1 MRNGLNI
8 AAVSELV
15 HEIQAYPEEALI
27 RLECAVRPLGQRV
40 SEATVGTLTGGTVRV
55 ARDFRFLATQP
66 RSQQTDTPSYEEHL
80 LIALG
85 GCVLVTFVQGCSA
98 RGFTIVGASVEVSA
112 AFVPDSAGR
121 PLIDRIAYRYD
132 VDCDGPPETLLEI
145 ATIVSCLSP
154 NHRTFVERGSV
165 DMELS
170 KRGGTQTIERKL
182 ERVTRAAPPAK
193 AESQRALVSWRYGT
207 QLTARVG
214 QDLDLLV
221 DQPKQYL
228 GLDSAPNPQ
237 EYLLAAAGAELAH
250 EIQREAQRRD
260 IELREVA
267 VRTAGSLHLL
277 GITNVDESAPVR
289 VHDIVQR
296 VELGSPASEQ
306 DLADLVLV
314 AAQRSAVLS
323 AICEEHEI
331 DVKVA
336 CRSEDI
342 GGFRSDGAALIENLA
357 ELSRRKREAAKA
369 AASAPSSATTG

>member
-27 RLECAVRPLGQRV
+27 RLECAVKPLGQRV

-55 ARDFRFLATQP
+55 ARDFRFLATPP
-66 RSQQTDTPSYEEHL
+66 RSPHADTPSYEEHL

-98 RGFTIVGASVEVSA
+98 RGFTIVGASVDVSA
-112 AFVPDSAGR
+112 TFVSDGAGR
-121 PLIDRIAYRYD
+121 PLIHQIAYRYD
-132 VDCDGPPETLLEI
+132 IDCDGPAETLLEI
-145 ATIVSCLSP
+145 ATIVTCLSP

-165 DMELS
+165 DLQVS
-170 KRGGTQTIERKL
+170 KRGQARTIERKL
-182 ERVTRAAPPAK
+182 DRVARANPSAK
-193 AESQRALVSWRYGT
+193 AESLRALVSWRYGT

-214 QDLDLLV
+214 QNLDVLV

-237 EYLLAAAGAELAH
+237 EYLLAAAGAEVAH

-260 IELREVA
+260 IELRDIA

-296 VELGSPASEQ
+296 VELGSGASEEE
-306 DLADLVLV
+306 LAELVS
-314 AAQRSAVLS
+314 AAAERSAVFS
-323 AICEEHEI
+323 VVCEEHVI

-336 CRSEDI
+336 SRSEEI
-342 GGFRSDGAALIENLA
+342 GGFRSDGAALSENLA

-369 AASAPSSATTG
+369 SAAASTPAATD